1 MTFIILIDIIIRAEV
16 ILVKWALAQ
25 LNKIQMPYTYD
36 EELDLSELVGFENIK
51 KIDNAFVKTTIKEY
65 GEDSYQLEF
74 DIKCNMVLEDSV
86 SLEDIDY
93 NIDIKSSE
101 LYSVDPNAD
110 DATIIET
117 NTLDTKEAIIQAI
130 LSEKPVSISNHEYV
144 EDIEEDDEDD
154 NINSAFASLKDLL

>member
-1 MTFIILIDIIIRAEV
+1 M
-16 ILVKWALAQ
+16 KWALAQ